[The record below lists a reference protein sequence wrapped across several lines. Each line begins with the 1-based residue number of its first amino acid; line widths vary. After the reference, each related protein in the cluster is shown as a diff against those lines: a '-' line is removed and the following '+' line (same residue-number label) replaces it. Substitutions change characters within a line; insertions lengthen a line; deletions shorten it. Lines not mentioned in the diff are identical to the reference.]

1 MMNPPSVSGFRRS
14 LSANLNAANNRLS
27 KRPNDY
33 WAQIRKM
40 KALHSMELLTSYLER
55 AEGDENVR
63 TESSGDNDA

>member
-1 MMNPPSVSGFRRS
+1 MINPPSLSGFRRS
-14 LSANLNAANNRLS
+14 LVSHLNAANNRLS

-63 TESSGDNDA
+63 EESSGNNDA